1 MRLQTKLG
9 FSVPTA
15 ILASETLK
23 TVALQDFEGLVWK
36 RPYHTPRVR
45 RLGSGASIQNAEARR
60 AKLCYCFIIDFII
73 DQYSRYV
80 MVAETRTLTAQVP
93 VELAE
98 EVDALSEQIERPR
111 QWIIK
116 KALVQYLAREAE
128 KRRLIQEGLDD
139 VTGGRLVPMEQARA
153 WANSLGTDNELPVPK
168 A

>member
-1 MRLQTKLG
+1 
-9 FSVPTA
+9 
-15 ILASETLK
+15 
-23 TVALQDFEGLVWK
+23 
-36 RPYHTPRVR
+36 
-45 RLGSGASIQNAEARR
+45 
-60 AKLCYCFIIDFII
+60 
-73 DQYSRYV
+73 

-139 VTGGRLVPMEQARA
+139 VTAGRFVSMEQARV